1 MSKNLNQMIKNI
13 IFDWGDTVMRDY
25 PELPGAMCDW
35 EHVEII
41 PGVESVLKD
50 WSKKYTLIIA
60 TNAGVSDTE
69 AMIRAL
75 KRVGVDV
82 YFSYFFSS
90 KELGVAKPDSKF
102 FQQVCLL
109 AYISVDETM
118 MVGNDYEKDIEGAKT
133 AGLKTIFFNERQR
146 VGDFPSA
153 DLVIS
158 RMEELNLA
166 GELL

>member
-1 MSKNLNQMIKNI
+1 MIKNI

-35 EHVEII
+35 EHVELI
-41 PGVESVLKD
+41 PGVEPVLQD

-82 YFSYFFSS
+82 YFSHFFSS
-90 KELGVAKPDSKF
+90 KELGVTKPDPTF
-102 FQQVCLL
+102 FLQVCLL
-109 AYISVDETM
+109 AEVSVNETIM
-118 MVGNDYEKDIEGAKT
+118 IGNDYEKDIEGAKT
-133 AGLKTIFFNERQR
+133 AGLKTIFFNEKRR
-146 VGDFPSA
+146 EGDFPSA
-153 DLVIS
+153 DLIIS
-158 RMEELNLA
+158 KMEELILCDFVNFK
-166 GELL
+166 